1 VRSLPVSPELI
12 GDLLNDGGFRARFQQ
27 WLNDLWAE
35 KDRHIEELM
44 AG

>member
-1 VRSLPVSPELI
+1 VGPELI
-12 GDLLNDGGFRARFQQ
+12 GDPQNDAGFRARFQQ

-35 KDRHIEELM
+35 KDRQVGELM